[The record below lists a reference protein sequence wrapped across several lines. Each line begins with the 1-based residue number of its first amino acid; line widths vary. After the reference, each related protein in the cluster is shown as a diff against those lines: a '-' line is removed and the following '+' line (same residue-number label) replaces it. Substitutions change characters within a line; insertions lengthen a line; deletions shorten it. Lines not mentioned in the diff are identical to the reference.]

1 MRPVASCGAWLV
13 AMCLVLSPL
22 VLGAMEEDGSVP
34 TRERAAL
41 STAKEED
48 DESAS
53 EGSAA
58 KDANNA
64 HIPSNSTN
72 NKRRRRVLL
81 LAEDAAVQSR
91 IRAAKAV
98 AAKMKRDAVARRAE
112 SSILA
117 LFASNGVLRR
127 GARLHFPF
135 LAIQPIS
142 Y

>member
-1 MRPVASCGAWLV
+1 
-13 AMCLVLSPL
+13 MCLVLSLL

-34 TRERAAL
+34 TRDRAAL
-41 STAKEED
+41 STAKEEGETWSVAED
-48 DESAS
+48 V
-53 EGSAA
+53 
-58 KDANNA
+58 
-64 HIPSNSTN
+64 HIPSNSN
-72 NKRRRRVLL
+72 NKGRRRVLL

-135 LAIQPIS
+135 LQSSNSTFYILTS
-142 Y
+142 